1 MTQVLSIHLAPV
13 SRVSLVFF
21 LLSRSIMRQETIKT
35 TKIKLRKKVPI
46 ISLKLTRMITTST
59 VD

>member
-13 SRVSLVFF
+13 GRVSLVFF

-35 TKIKLRKKVPI
+35 TEIKLRKKVPI